1 MCKKLREFSRLDDVS
16 LHVTKHIIAKGL
28 NYLRYVKEGHVHR
41 MTFQCPHGILK
52 NEGMAAVG
60 RQEVGHRCY
69 RVHWG
74 PKEEI
79 LQGLAY

>member
-1 MCKKLREFSRLDDVS
+1 
-16 LHVTKHIIAKGL
+16 
-28 NYLRYVKEGHVHR
+28 

-52 NEGMAAVG
+52 NERMAAVG